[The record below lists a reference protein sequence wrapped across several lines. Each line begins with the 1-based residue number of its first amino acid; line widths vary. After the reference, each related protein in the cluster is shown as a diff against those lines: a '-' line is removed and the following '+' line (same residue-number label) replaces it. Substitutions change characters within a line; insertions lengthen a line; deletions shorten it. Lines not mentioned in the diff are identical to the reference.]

1 MDKDIE
7 EPKISNSFVEKV
19 FDVSTKL
26 CFGGLAVTTTIIM
39 SSKYIKNSTAQNIID
54 KVYSVSSISTI
65 IGTVG
70 MITTCIPLL
79 IDNKIE

>member
-1 MDKDIE
+1 MNKDIE
-7 EPKISNSFVEKV
+7 PKVSGTLTEQI

-26 CFGGLAVTTTIIM
+26 CFGGLAIASTIIM
-39 SSKYIKNSTAQNIID
+39 TSKYIKNPIAQNIID
-54 KVYSVSSISTI
+54 KVYSASSVSII

-70 MITTCIPLL
+70 TVTTCIPLL

>member
-7 EPKISNSFVEKV
+7 PKVSGTLTEQI

-26 CFGGLAVTTTIIM
+26 CFSGLAIATTIIM
-39 SSKYIKNSTAQNIID
+39 TSKYIKNPTAQNIIN
-54 KVYSVSSISTI
+54 KVYSVSTVSII

-70 MITTCIPLL
+70 MATTCIPLL